1 MFYQHCDVSFPLCL
15 SVFAYALCSATRW
28 IVLATHLP
36 LLVVWLSDIKARERK
51 ILQAGIGKAK
61 KIIET

>member
-1 MFYQHCDVSFPLCL
+1 MFAC
-15 SVFAYALCSATRW
+15 ALCWATQW

-36 LLVVWLSDIKARERK
+36 LLVVWLLHIKARERK
-51 ILQAGIGKAK
+51 IPQTGFGKAP